1 MFSIACVFYINEKK
15 FFLKK
20 SAHMSQRISIRR
32 KKNPALFL
40 CNLCNKIPCDP
51 ISSFCGHI
59 FCWTCYN
66 LAYNKTV
73 KRLYCP
79 SCYSYNNVDFF
90 VPIYDSGANSSRD
103 DDEEERRPLP
113 RKFSEGVMKFVNTQT
128 VLFSYAEEHGKKEF
142 VHVEGVEYPVPQ
154 VFLCFSVAV
163 LLIFLCILLSFY
175 D

>member
-1 MFSIACVFYINEKK
+1 MFSIACVFYVNEKK
-15 FFLKK
+15 LFLEK
-20 SAHMSQRISIRR
+20 SAQMVQMRPTRR
-32 KKNPALFL
+32 KKTHALFL

-51 ISSFCGHI
+51 IASFCGHI

-90 VPIYDSGANSSRD
+90 VPIYDSDTCSCRVD
-103 DDEEERRPLP
+103 DDEERRPLASE
-113 RKFSEGVMKFVNTQT
+113 FSEGVRKFVNLQT
-128 VLFSYAEEHGKKEF
+128 ALFSYAEEHGKKDF
-142 VHVEGVEYPVPQ
+142 VQVEGVEYPVPQ
-154 VFLCFSVAV
+154 VFLCFSIIV